1 MTENSG
7 GKQEVACSGR
17 FRKGQS
23 GNPRGKPKGCRH
35 HATRIAQAF
44 LDGQAAALVAKAV
57 EVALQG
63 DVAALRVCMERLVP
77 PRKDAPVSIT
87 LPVVRTTADLPGA
100 SQAILQAVADG
111 QLTPSEAQAIA
122 GIIADHRKNL
132 EVGDLEARV
141 AILENRPRKGL

>member
-1 MTENSG
+1 MTENSD
-7 GKQEVACSGR
+7 GKQKTTHSGQ

-44 LDGQAAALVAKAV
+44 LDGQAVALAQKAV
-57 EVALQG
+57 ELALKG
-63 DVAALRVCMERLVP
+63 DVTALKICLERLVP

-87 LPVVRTTADLPGA
+87 LPVVHTTADLPGA

-122 GIIADHRKNL
+122 GIVADHRKNL
-132 EVGDLEARV
+132 EIGDLEARV
-141 AILENRPRKGL
+141 AALEKRPFKDS